1 MQEVMSVSSGD
12 AVPTVVQSATE
23 TIVQT
28 VYSDLLQL
36 ISDKLEVTNT
46 LLLRL
51 AERIDFL
58 TAVIVV
64 IVFVAICYI
73 ILKSFSRF

>member
-1 MQEVMSVSSGD
+1 MQEVVSVSSGD
-12 AVPTVVQSATE
+12 AVPAVVQSTAE
-23 TIVQT
+23 TIVQA
-28 VYSDLLQL
+28 VDSDLLQL

-51 AERIDFL
+51 ADRIDFL
-58 TAVIVV
+58 IALIVV

>member
-1 MQEVMSVSSGD
+1 MQEVVSVSSGD
-12 AVPTVVQSATE
+12 AVPAFVQSAAE
-23 TIVQT
+23 TIVQA
-28 VYSDLLQL
+28 VDSDLLQL